1 MRIGFAALVAT
12 MAMMACGAGAQT
24 KVTVGLGTTPTLI
37 YGVHYLAL
45 NKGFFKEEG
54 LDVEYVIF
62 DGTATLMPQVAQKR
76 ILTAWPNPDV
86 LILSRQPGR
95 DPLPMKCV
103 YNGVR
108 TTAWEYAV
116 LADSPVKT
124 IADLR
129 GRKIGVISLAMGSVP
144 ITKSLLG
151 ESGMVAGT
159 DYQIVPVGQGA
170 TAFRA
175 LNDKQVD
182 ALNLFDGQHLAL
194 EFTGTRIRRLEQPA
208 KYVNQFSNCW
218 VVHNDSLRERPD
230 VLARFGR
237 AFAKASVACQANW
250 AECVRSFWSSFPAQ
264 KPTEGTEEEKLQRGI
279 AILRSRTDKFFTFP
293 AGKPQNFGEYYE
305 EDWRNF
311 VDVLHAGGQITTR
324 NIPVGEMYSNQ
335 LVPEFNRF
343 DRAAV
348 ARRAAEWK

>member
-1 MRIGFAALVAT
+1 MMLRAILAALAAAAAVSAQ
-12 MAMMACGAGAQT
+12 AQT
-24 KVTVGLGTTPTLI
+24 RVTVGLGTVPTLI
-37 YGVHYLAL
+37 YGVHYLAIG
-45 NKGFFKEEG
+45 KGHFKEEG
-54 LDVEYVIF
+54 LEVEYVVF
-62 DGTATLMPQVAQKR
+62 DGTATLMLQVAQKR
-76 ILTAWPNPDV
+76 VLTAWPNPDV

-116 LADSPVKT
+116 LADSPVKS
-124 IADLR
+124 IADLK

-144 ITKSLLG
+144 ITKALLG
-151 ESGMVAGT
+151 ELKMTAGT
-159 DYQIVPVGQGA
+159 DYQLVPVGQGA

-175 LNDKQVD
+175 LTEKQVD

-194 EFTGTRIRRLEQPA
+194 EFTGTRIRRLDQPA

-218 VVHNDSLRERPD
+218 VVHNDTVTERPE
-230 VLARFGR
+230 VVARFGR

-250 AECVRSFWSSFPAQ
+250 GECVRNFWSFFPTQ
-264 KPTEGTEEEKLQRGI
+264 KPTEGTEEEKLARGI

-293 AGKPQNFGEYYE
+293 PGKPRNFGEYYE

-311 VDVLHAGGQITTR
+311 VEVLHSGGQIATR
-324 NIPVGEMYSNQ
+324 DIAVGEMYTNQ
-335 LVPEFNRF
+335 FVAEFNRF
-343 DRAAV
+343 DAGAV
-348 ARRAAEWK
+348 AKRAAEGR

>member
-1 MRIGFAALVAT
+1 MNRIRTAIAFAAAALAG
-12 MAMMACGAGAQT
+12 AAGAQT
-24 KVTVGLGTTPTLI
+24 KVTVGLGTVPTLI

-45 NKGFFKEEG
+45 GKGYFKEEG
-54 LDVEYVIF
+54 LDVEYVVF

-76 ILTAWPNPDV
+76 VFTAWPNPDV
-86 LILSRQPGR
+86 LILARQPGR
-95 DPLPMKCV
+95 DPLPMKCA

-116 LADSPVKT
+116 LADSPVKSL
-124 IADLR
+124 ADLK

-151 ESGMVAGT
+151 ELKMAAGA
-159 DYQIVPVGQGA
+159 DYQLVPVGQGA

-175 LNDKQVD
+175 LTEKQVD

-194 EFTGTRIRRLEQPA
+194 EFTGAKIRRLEQPA

-218 VVHNDSLRERPD
+218 VVHNDTLNERPD
-230 VLARFGR
+230 TVARFGR

-250 AECVRSFWSSFPAQ
+250 GECVRNFWSHFPAQ
-264 KPTEGTEEEKLQRGI
+264 KPTEGTEEEKLSRGV
-279 AILRSRTDKFFTFP
+279 AQLRSRTDKFFAFP
-293 AGKPQNFGEYYE
+293 PGKARNFGEYYE

-311 VDVLHAGGQITTR
+311 VDVLHAGGQIATKDL
-324 NIPVGEMYSNQ
+324 PLGELYTNQ
-335 LVPEFNRF
+335 FVAEYNRF
-343 DRAAV
+343 DAAAV
-348 ARRAAEWK
+348 AKRATEGK

>member
-1 MRIGFAALVAT
+1 MKTFTAALGAVLA
-12 MAMMACGAGAQT
+12 MAAFCAGAQT
-24 KVTVGLGTTPTLI
+24 KVTVGLGTAPTLI
-37 YGVHYLAL
+37 YGVHYLAQG
-45 NKGFFKEEG
+45 KGFFREEG
-54 LDVEYVIF
+54 LEVEYVIF

-95 DPLPMKCV
+95 DPLPLKCM

-124 IADLR
+124 LADLR

-144 ITKSLLG
+144 ITRSLLG
-151 ESGMVAGT
+151 ELGMSAGQ
-159 DYQIVPVGQGA
+159 DYQLVPVGQGA

-175 LNDKQVD
+175 LTEKQVD

-194 EFTGTRIRRLEQPA
+194 EFTGAKIRRLAQPA
-208 KYVNQFSNCW
+208 KYENQFSNCW
-218 VVHNDSLRERPD
+218 VVHNQVIREQPD

-250 AECVRSFWSSFPAQ
+250 GECVKNFWATFPAQ
-264 KPTEGTEEEKLQRGI
+264 KPTEGTEEEKLKRGI

-293 AGKPQNFGEYYE
+293 SGKPANFGEYYE
-305 EDWRNF
+305 EDWQNF
-311 VDVLHAGGQITTR
+311 IDVLHAGGQITSKDMPLAELYT
-324 NIPVGEMYSNQ
+324 NQFVGE
-335 LVPEFNRF
+335 FNKF
-343 DRAAV
+343 DKAAV
-348 ARRAAEWK
+348 ARRAADWK

>member
-1 MRIGFAALVAT
+1 MRAIAVALVSALLAT
-12 MAMMACGAGAQT
+12 SVPANAQT
-24 KVTVGLGTTPTLI
+24 KVSVGLGTAPTLI
-37 YGVHYLAL
+37 YGAHYLAL
-45 NKGFFKEEG
+45 GKGFFKEEG
-54 LDVEYVIF
+54 LDVEYVVF

-95 DPLPMKCV
+95 DPLPMKCM

-124 IADLR
+124 VADLK

-144 ITKSLLG
+144 ITRSLLG
-151 ESGMVAGT
+151 ELGMVAGT

-175 LNDKQVD
+175 LNEKQVD

-194 EFTGTRIRRLEQPA
+194 EFTGTKIRRLEQPA

-218 VVHNDSLRERPD
+218 VVHNDSIRERPD
-230 VLARFGR
+230 LLARFGR

-250 AECVRSFWSSFPAQ
+250 GECVRNFWATFPAQ

-293 AGKPQNFGEYYE
+293 SGKPQNFGEYYE
-305 EDWRNF
+305 QDWKNF
-311 VDVLHAGGQITTR
+311 VDVLHAGGQIASR
-324 NIPVGEMYSNQ
+324 DIAVGELYTNQ
-335 LVPEFNRF
+335 FVPEFNRF